1 MTIANQRLIFNLVK
15 EGSIS
20 GISPSQVDFNYS
32 DSAALRRESKVL
44 QTAGFWVLVCGFNMT
59 VAS

>member
-20 GISPSQVDFNYS
+20 GISPLQVEFEYGDTIHWKEKQ
-32 DSAALRRESKVL
+32 R
-44 QTAGFWVLVCGFNMT
+44 
-59 VAS
+59 

>member
-20 GISPSQVDFNYS
+20 GISPLQVEFEYGE
-32 DSAALRRESKVL
+32 REAEMIQK
-44 QTAGFWVLVCGFNMT
+44 AGFWVISKGNMMT
-59 VAS
+59 VVS

>member
-20 GISPSQVDFNYS
+20 GISPLQVEFEYGDT
-32 DSAALRRESKVL
+32 DSLERETEMIQK
-44 QTAGFWVLVCGFNMT
+44 AGFWVISKGNMMT
-59 VAS
+59 VVS